1 MLALASPLYPVVHPF
16 PPDQLLPQLSVYHFP
31 AHDSSKTPCALQE
44 RFLSSGCPPSISDL
58 VSHFLCSGHIYS
70 LPEPVI
76 PFSSQALPST
86 HLPTSFLVPTSL
98 RVLLDSFLIN
108 WLEPKSFL
116 TFEYFLQCTFLHW
129 AYHPRV
135 KSDMICKVPQ

>member
-1 MLALASPLYPVVHPF
+1 MLALASPIYPVVHPF

-31 AHDSSKTPCALQE
+31 AHDSSKTPCDLQE

-58 VSHFLCSGHIYS
+58 VSHVLCFGHIYP

-98 RVLLDSFLIN
+98 SPPRLFLNQLVGTKI
-108 WLEPKSFL
+108 L
-116 TFEYFLQCTFLHW
+116 
-129 AYHPRV
+129 
-135 KSDMICKVPQ
+135 SDI